1 MPQICLTWY
10 VPFSGFAYP
19 LNGLLLPKPLDHY
32 FRSKRLWVLPLQS
45 FSPDER
51 SLPLSGEA
59 CSHVVNPPGFPRDPL
74 VDPTSELS
82 SLSSSPLTADGFT
95 HTTGALLSW
104 GYAFLRFSPS

>member
-1 MPQICLTWY
+1 MPQVCLTWY
-10 VPFSGFAYP
+10 VPLSGFAYP

-59 CSHVVNPPGFPRDPL
+59 CSHAVNPPGFPRDPL